1 MCARDGA
8 LALDGELARQARIGG
23 LGLGALTAVGI
34 AASVYLDALRA
45 ERRFVQAAGAEMAAV
60 ALYLVVM
67 VTLIL
72 ADAALGAIIAVSG
85 ALPLLSGVICA
96 GIARRAGLPRPLS
109 RSGRESRHTA
119 AIVPTAAGCS

>member
-1 MCARDGA
+1 MIVPVHDGA
-8 LALDGELARQARIGG
+8 SFLPSC
-23 LGLGALTAVGI
+23 LGALTAVGI

-60 ALYLVVM
+60 ALYVIVM

-72 ADAALGAIIAVSG
+72 TGASLGALMAVSG

-96 GIARRAGLPRPLS
+96 GVARRAGLPRPAP
-109 RSGRESRHTA
+109 RTG
-119 AIVPTAAGCS
+119 